1 MEGRT
6 VENCMKCI
14 GGKAT
19 ARGGSAGRTMH
30 GQVSTEILLLM
41 GLMLALLIPLIM
53 YAFGRA
59 NAAQEDFATQRAEFA
74 AQRLARLAD
83 SVGYLGGAAAVVDQ
97 VDVPPHVKSIRIG
110 GSGHDIVFEMDST
123 AGRKQIVQT
132 TSFQIHSV
140 GFERITKEG
149 SYFVEVR
156 ALSNFTSGADQVGM
170 TVK

>member
-1 MEGRT
+1 MEERMK
-6 VENCMKCI
+6 ENGMGYRK
-14 GGKAT
+14 
-19 ARGGSAGRTMH
+19 
-30 GQVSTEILLLM
+30 GQVSIEILMLI

-53 YAFGRA
+53 YSLGRA

-97 VDVPPHVKSIRIG
+97 IDGPPYGKSISIG
-110 GSGHDIVFEMDST
+110 GKGHDIIFEMDST
-123 AGRKQIVQT
+123 AGKKQIVQT
-132 TSFQIHSV
+132 TSFQIHAV
-140 GFERITKEG
+140 GFDRIKKEG

-156 ALSNFTSGADQVGM
+156 TLSNFTSGADQVGM